1 MNDAASI
8 PAAKD
13 SKTIHNALRLEVRGL
28 SCARGGRTLFA
39 GLSFSA
45 KAGDAI
51 EIRGPNGVGKTTLLR
66 ALAGLVRPTAGAV
79 SLHLRDGALSE
90 PRGLHMHFAG
100 PEPGARS
107 EETIRQSLRHWA
119 AMWAAPTGAA
129 EDAIKRLGLV
139 RPADR
144 AVRRLSS
151 GERRRLGLARLLL
164 QDRPIWLLDEPNS
177 GLDAAGRALCHA
189 LITERRATGGIVI
202 VATHD
207 PANLEAASMI
217 RLAPGTAA

>member
-1 MNDAASI
+1 MNDPAPI

-13 SKTIHNALRLEVRGL
+13 AKTNNALHLDVRSL
-28 SCARGGRTLFA
+28 SCARGGRALIT

-45 KAGDAI
+45 KAGDAV
-51 EIRGPNGVGKTTLLR
+51 EVRGPNGVGKTTLLR
-66 ALAGLVRPTAGAV
+66 ALAGLMRPAAGAIT
-79 SLHLRDGALSE
+79 LRLRDGTLIE
-90 PRGLHMHFAG
+90 PRGQHMHFTG

-119 AMWAAPTGAA
+119 AMWGAPVSAA
-129 EDAIKRLGLV
+129 EDAIKRLGLT

-151 GERRRLGLARLLL
+151 GERRRLSLARLLL
-164 QDRPIWLLDEPNS
+164 QDRPVWLLDEPNS

-217 RLAPGTAA
+217 RLTPGAPA

>member
-1 MNDAASI
+1 MNDPAPI

-13 SKTIHNALRLEVRGL
+13 AKTNNALRLEVRSL
-28 SCARGGRTLFA
+28 SCARGGRALIT
-39 GLSFSA
+39 GLNFSA
-45 KAGDAI
+45 KAGDAV
-51 EIRGPNGVGKTTLLR
+51 EVRGPNGVGKTTLLR
-66 ALAGLVRPTAGAV
+66 ALAGLVRPAAGAID
-79 SLHLRDGALSE
+79 LRLKDGALVE
-90 PRGLHMHFAG
+90 ARGQHMHFAG
-100 PEPGARS
+100 PEPGARP

-119 AMWAAPTGAA
+119 AMWGAPENAA
-129 EDAIKRLGLV
+129 EDAIKRLGLS

-164 QDRPIWLLDEPNS
+164 QDRPVWLLDEPNS

-217 RLAPGTAA
+217 RLAPGAAA

>member
-1 MNDAASI
+1 MNDPAPI
-8 PAAKD
+8 PVAKD
-13 SKTIHNALRLEVRGL
+13 AKTNNALRLEVRSL
-28 SCARGGRTLFA
+28 SCARGGRALIT

-45 KAGDAI
+45 KPGEAI
-51 EIRGPNGVGKTTLLR
+51 EVRGPNGVGKTTLLR
-66 ALAGLVRPTAGAV
+66 ALAGLVRPVAGAV
-79 SLHLRDGALSE
+79 SLHLKDGTLAD
-90 PRGLHMHFAG
+90 PRGQHMHFTG

-119 AMWAAPTGAA
+119 AMWGARPEAA
-129 EDAIKRLGLV
+129 EDAINRMTLT
-139 RPADR
+139 RAADR

-207 PANLEAASMI
+207 PANLDAASMI
-217 RLAPGTAA
+217 RLTPGAVA